1 MNEVNLGVFGQIH
14 PILANQL
21 NLSPEIYL
29 FEFNIEI
36 INSQLQTNP
45 LSLYKSYSLY
55 PRIIKDLSFIV
66 QRDISFKEIK
76 EAIHINGTEFLSE
89 INLLDE
95 YRGQPIPENQTS
107 LCLQLIFQSDK
118 KTLEN
123 KEIENIIKKLQK
135 ILTQKFQATL
145 RD

>member
-1 MNEVNLGVFGQIH
+1 
-14 PILANQL
+14 
-21 NLSPEIYL
+21 
-29 FEFNIEI
+29 
-36 INSQLQTNP
+36 
-45 LSLYKSYSLY
+45 LY
-55 PRIIKDLSFIV
+55 PKIVKDLSFVV
-66 QRDISFKEIK
+66 QRDISFKEMK
-76 EAIHINGTEFLSE
+76 ETLHMNGTEFLSE